1 MEKREKT
8 LTLMVVLIL
17 GVVLVIYIL
26 YLLGYKFEGFV
37 YDKF

>member
-1 MEKREKT
+1 MKKSGKS
-8 LTLMVVLIL
+8 LILMVALIL
-17 GVVLVIYIL
+17 AMVLVVYIL